1 MDLLL
6 DKIGLV
12 AGVANKYSIA
22 WKIAQTW
29 YENGANLIFTCR
41 NNDRR
46 EEVENLVHSLDES
59 FPVIPCDVE
68 DDDDIEDLFE
78 FIEEEY
84 GRLDIMLHSIA
95 FAPKTA
101 LQDSFV
107 NLTRDDFL
115 KTFDV
120 SVYSLIAFA
129 RGASRLM
136 SEGGSIQTITYIGS
150 EKVIPNYNVMGP
162 AKAAL
167 ESAVRYLAVDL
178 GGKNIRVNA
187 ISSGAFN
194 TVSARGIPGFR
205 TMLDEDAEAA
215 PLARNIDSEDLGNA
229 SVYLASD
236 LSSAVT
242 GEILHVD
249 CGIHLL

>member
-1 MDLLL
+1 
-6 DKIGLV
+6 
-12 AGVANKYSIA
+12 
-22 WKIAQTW
+22 
-29 YENGANLIFTCR
+29 
-41 NNDRR
+41 
-46 EEVENLVHSLDES
+46 
-59 FPVIPCDVE
+59 
-68 DDDDIEDLFE
+68 
-78 FIEEEY
+78 
-84 GRLDIMLHSIA
+84 
-95 FAPKTA
+95 
-101 LQDSFV
+101 
-107 NLTRDDFL
+107 
-115 KTFDV
+115 
-120 SVYSLIAFA
+120 
-129 RGASRLM
+129 M

-167 ESAVRYLAVDL
+167 ESAVRYLAMDL

-187 ISSGAFN
+187 ISSGSFN